1 MFKQT
6 FREKP
11 ISGGVPFSAQARLV
25 KSDVLP
31 NKDNTK
37 YTALTHTKKGCE
49 TYNNAINKRGYIPIS
64 NVRETHLNKQFN
76 LREFYQNGEQRNV
89 VSRNLRLK
97 GSMMPEDRQLLDDF
111 QAGLLTQ
118 SLELDTVL
126 GDSVRGGQN
135 EFEELMELRQNIQS
149 SLPPNMSRELRERIL
164 NQATDNYFKDFKRR
178 NPETGNEIN
187 DPIQMLRD
195 KASVNRF
202 SIENREIDRIFR
214 GDLNQGQGGASS
226 RPDGTFADNEVFR
239 TTQTVQTG
247 QSIPRVRK
255 EDEVRPFDAGD
266 LTRGKQQL
274 KLVKQD
280 TKNIPK
286 RLDEFL
292 KTQKQLLRR
301 IVDADVAEPFTTDT
315 PNPTPQE
322 IREEVRK
329 PRQRLRKIT
338 VAEPSVISQP
348 SQEQIQQELKKF
360 EKLREEARKKPN
372 KPKQRKPRN
381 KQMEQSRQLR
391 ETMKMMEEDT
401 KLKTKTGA
409 FDRRTAEYKALVK
422 RLEELDGR
430 RR

>member
-195 KASVNRF
+195 RASVNRF
-202 SIENREIDRIFR
+202 SVDNREIARIFR
-214 GDLNQGQGGASS
+214 GDLNQGQGEASS
-226 RPDGTFADNEVFR
+226 RPDGSFADDEVFR

-255 EDEVRPFDAGD
+255 EDEIRRPFILDVD
-266 LTRGKQQL
+266 TLTRQKQEL

-280 TKNIPK
+280 KHRKNIPT
-286 RLDEFL
+286 RMDDLMITPDVI
-292 KTQKQLLRR
+292 KTQRQRLRN
-301 IVDADVAEPFTTDT
+301 ITVAELPAT
-315 PNPTPQE
+315 PAEPSIISQPTQEE
-322 IREEVRK
+322 IREEAKK
-329 PRQRLRKIT
+329 PRLPT
-338 VAEPSVISQP
+338 
-348 SQEQIQQELKKF
+348 
-360 EKLREEARKKPN
+360 
-372 KPKQRKPRN
+372 KPKTPKPSKPSPPMR
-381 KQMEQSRQLR
+381 L
-391 ETMKMMEEDT
+391 
-401 KLKTKTGA
+401 TKTGA
-409 FDRRTAEYKALVK
+409 PDRRTKKYKQMVK
-422 RLEELDGR
+422 KGGGSGTGSS
-430 RR
+430 